1 MPKRG
6 LPFLAPINLYFAL
19 CLDSGAVF
27 AQKESP
33 GAPPAFASPPDPWGR
48 LHRSP
53 LAFPAWVRPP
63 EAARTPGSDKER
75 PVERR
80 ESSLTKEEK
89 DRYASPKLPSQLL
102 TVHLPLSLY
111 LTSGVSLFSP
121 PILAPP
127 GTSPSHGPSPEYLLL
142 LLRPGL
148 VRKGPGQPRNLCG

>member
-1 MPKRG
+1 MSKWG
-6 LPFLAPINLYFAL
+6 LPFLAPVTLYFAL

-89 DRYASPKLPSQLL
+89 DRYASQKLPSQLPTL
-102 TVHLPLSLY
+102 HLPLSLY
-111 LTSGVSLFSP
+111 LTSGVPLFSP
-121 PILAPP
+121 PTPAPQGPPLLTTPAPSISCYSQDP
-127 GTSPSHGPSPEYLLL
+127 GW
-142 LLRPGL
+142 
-148 VRKGPGQPRNLCG
+148 